1 MAAVAR
7 GEGVS
12 LYSFEDTVGTARTRM
27 AGLGI
32 PLDDAIEQ
40 GRLRV
45 RHVNPAE
52 LAPGE
57 FDALLREDVEHF
69 GASIL
74 LIDSLNGYLA
84 AMHDEHALTLQLH
97 ELLTYLGGRN
107 VLTILTSTQR
117 GLLGAPMSA
126 QFDPSYLADTIILM
140 RYFEASGRLRRAISV
155 MKKRRGA
162 HEATIR
168 EYRLAQG
175 GLLLGEPLEEF
186 QGVLTGVPSYFGGTG
201 SLMPR

>member
-1 MAAVAR
+1 M
-7 GEGVS
+7 
-12 LYSFEDTVGTARTRM
+12 
-27 AGLGI
+27 
-32 PLDDAIEQ
+32 P
-40 GRLRV
+40 
-45 RHVNPAE
+45 
-52 LAPGE
+52 
-57 FDALLREDVEHF
+57 
-69 GASIL
+69 
-74 LIDSLNGYLA
+74 
-84 AMHDEHALTLQLH
+84 DEHALTLQIH

-140 RYFEASGRLRRAISV
+140 RYFEASGHLRRAISV
-155 MKKRRGA
+155 MKRRRGV

-175 GLLLGEPLEEF
+175 GLAVGEPLEDF

-201 SLMPR
+201 SLLPR